1 MRRFAVRKPCV
12 VLLAGLVWM
21 AVTAGA
27 TEPPAEEVGPP
38 PAAKTSG
45 HPSLPAQRNIAG
57 NVTQTM
63 DVTQYTYVEIDT
75 GDGLVWV
82 AGPVTEVKVGDA
94 VEVSGGI
101 QMVDFRSSTL
111 DRTFEKIHLVSAIR
125 VKSQQKASSESAPAG
140 GNAGAAPQVSGIE
153 RIEGG
158 HTVGEIIAGR
168 TSLAGSQI
176 AVRGKVIKSNSAIM
190 GRNWLH
196 LSDGT
201 VGPDGEREVTVSTQD
216 TAAVGSTVV
225 VRGTVATDRDFGSGY
240 KYSVLIEDAKVT
252 AD

>member
-1 MRRFAVRKPCV
+1 MRRFAVRKPYV
-12 VLLAGLVWM
+12 VLLAGLIGM
-21 AVTAGA
+21 TVTAGA
-27 TEPPAEEVGPP
+27 TETPTKEVGPP
-38 PAAKTSG
+38 PAAKTSE
-45 HPSLPAQRNIAG
+45 HPALPAQGNIAG

-75 GDGLVWV
+75 GEGLVWV
-82 AGPVTEVKVGDA
+82 AGPVTQVKVGDA

-101 QMVDFRSSTL
+101 QMVDFHSSTL
-111 DRTFEKIHLVSAIR
+111 DRTFDKIHLVSAIR
-125 VKSQQKASSESAPAG
+125 VKSQQKTSSESAPAS
-140 GNAGAAPQVSGIE
+140 GNTGAEPQVSGIE

-158 HTVGEIIAGR
+158 HTVGEIIAGK
-168 TSLAGSQI
+168 TSLAGSEV
-176 AVRGKVIKSNSAIM
+176 AVRGKVIKLNAAIM

-201 VGPDGEREVTVSTQD
+201 VGPDGEREVTVSTED
-216 TAAVGSTVV
+216 IAAVGSTVV

-240 KYSVLIEDAKVT
+240 NYSVLIEDAKVT

>member
-1 MRRFAVRKPCV
+1 MRRFAVRKPYV

-21 AVTAGA
+21 AATTGA
-27 TEPPAEEVGPP
+27 TEPPVEEVGPP
-38 PAAKTSG
+38 PAAKTSE
-45 HPSLPAQRNIAG
+45 HPSPPARGNIAG

-63 DVTQYTYVEIDT
+63 DVSQYTYVEIDT

-82 AGPVTEVKVGDA
+82 AGPVTQVKVGDA

-101 QMVDFRSSTL
+101 QMVDFHSSTL
-111 DRTFEKIHLVSAIR
+111 DRTFDNIHLVSAIR
-125 VKSQQKASSESAPAG
+125 VKSEQKASSESAPVG
-140 GNAGAAPQVSGIE
+140 GDAGAELQVSGIE

-158 HTVGEIIAGR
+158 HTVGEIIADK
-168 TSLAGSQI
+168 TSLAGSEV
-176 AVRGKVIKSNSAIM
+176 AVRGKVIKSNTAIM

-201 VGPDGEREVTVSTQD
+201 VGPDGERKLTVSTQD

-240 KYSVLIEDAKVT
+240 NYSVLIEDAKVT